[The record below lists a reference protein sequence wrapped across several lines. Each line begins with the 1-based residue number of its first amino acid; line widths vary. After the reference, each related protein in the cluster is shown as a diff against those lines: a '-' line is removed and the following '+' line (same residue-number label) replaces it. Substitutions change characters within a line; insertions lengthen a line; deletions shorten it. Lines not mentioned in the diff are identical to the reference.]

1 MEYDAVV
8 AEAPAVPAGGCGD
21 DSARVVEHQP
31 DALRSIEFVG
41 GHVPGKVRPPRSAL
55 EGQVHQGVPAGL
67 VTLTK
72 MAYFVPLRH
81 TGCRQIEQ
89 VGAAHDQLGRSLGH
103 ARSVG
108 SMTRGHVAP
117 VPLTAGWAT
126 RVQTTQPVL
135 TCQVAG
141 NGDAGEVEVSA
152 EHIAVTADGR
162 NSNGA
167 QVTDITFQCKHC
179 NTFMGSDVIKCFVC
193 GAVGDSLV
201 PVHKEGFKP
210 DEKEM
215 SGVKQMTTFDDKK
228 VQWTEDAL
236 QKLENYPEGH
246 VRRRAQARVE
256 KNARVQSIETV
267 SVAFLDQILN
277 EKIVKK
283 PEENKALENYMEDDE
298 PKVTDFIWTE
308 KANNRLELVPKGF
321 MRDNTR
327 SRVMAYAHSNDIKE
341 ITLEVCEA
349 GIKDSVKMM
358 EEAIAN
364 GATLEDFLPKK
375 VDA

>member
-1 MEYDAVV
+1 MITSSVITEAV
-8 AEAPAVPAGGCGD
+8 ENILPAGAMQAMRQIGEKIREDGVD
-21 DSARVVEHQP
+21 PESENVLKDYKQQMLDAHAGEDADKNVSSAEDEVSADE
-31 DALRSIEFVG
+31 
-41 GHVPGKVRPPRSAL
+41 GKV
-55 EGQVHQGVPAGL
+55 E
-67 VTLTK
+67 
-72 MAYFVPLRH
+72 M
-81 TGCRQIEQ
+81 
-89 VGAAHDQLGRSLGH
+89 
-103 ARSVG
+103 
-108 SMTRGHVAP
+108 
-117 VPLTAGWAT
+117 
-126 RVQTTQPVL
+126 
-135 TCQVAG
+135 
-141 NGDAGEVEVSA
+141 SA

-179 NTFMGSDVIKCFVC
+179 KTFMGSDVIKCFVC